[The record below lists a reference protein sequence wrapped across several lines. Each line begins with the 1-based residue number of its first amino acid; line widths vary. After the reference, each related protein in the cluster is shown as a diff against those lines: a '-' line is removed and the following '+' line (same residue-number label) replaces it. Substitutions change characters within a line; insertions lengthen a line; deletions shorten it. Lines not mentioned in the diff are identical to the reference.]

1 MSADTATMLKGVMGS
16 QLEALA
22 RIIAENNDLDMD
34 SVLSLTKEHAES
46 LDLEPV
52 SRKVTRKTGKREAAP
67 AEHRCL
73 ARVWGD
79 GSGNSQCK
87 SRRCEGSDFCKRCQK
102 KFDICPTPCTL
113 SVAEAV
119 TANYASWKTTD
130 GARVQKLGLYCGRI
144 DEPIPSAD
152 ANGIIRIIWKNDDVK
167 AEVAKKLESGE
178 WKKPA
183 LTQRKKKA
191 KKAKVPTSLS
201 LEDEHNLEEMLSTGN
216 VEDDEESTGTVI
228 EHDTVNDAFDTEEKI
243 QVTTQREHNGQTFTV
258 DEHDDIIDETG
269 KPIGTWQH
277 RRDSQ
282 PVMFKPESLTTESKD
297 PDTTVNDETELNEIM
312 TMADEL
318 VGSDNEADDSDEEGL
333 ECRVLNAQGEE
344 VEDDYEGVTY
354 NVAEDNTI
362 YSDEGEEI
370 GRWTKKGPKLFQ

>member
-1 MSADTATMLKGVMGS
+1 MTTTGDMLKGLMGN

-22 RIIAENNDLDMD
+22 RIIAEKNNLEMD
-34 SVLSLTKEHAES
+34 TVLSITKEHAES

-79 GSGNSQCK
+79 GSGYSQCK

-102 KFDICPTPCTL
+102 KFDICSTPCTL
-113 SVAEAV
+113 SVTDAV

-152 ANGIIRIIWKNDDVK
+152 ANGIIRIIWKNDEVK

-178 WKKPA
+178 WKKPT
-183 LTQRKKKA
+183 LTRRKKA

-201 LEDEHNLEEMLSTGN
+201 LEDEQNLEDMLSTGN
-216 VEDDEESTGTVI
+216 DGEDEQSTETVI
-228 EHDTVNDAFDTEEKI
+228 EHDSVNDAFDAEEKI

-258 DEHDDIIDETG
+258 DEHDDIINEDG

-282 PVMFKPESLTTESKD
+282 PMMFNAENPTSESKD
-297 PDTTVNDETELNEIM
+297 PDTTVNDETELEEIM

-318 VGSDNEADDSDEEGL
+318 VGSNKEADDSDEEGL

-354 NVAEDNTI
+354 NVAEDNII

-370 GRWTKKGPKLFQ
+370 GRWTKNGPKLFQ